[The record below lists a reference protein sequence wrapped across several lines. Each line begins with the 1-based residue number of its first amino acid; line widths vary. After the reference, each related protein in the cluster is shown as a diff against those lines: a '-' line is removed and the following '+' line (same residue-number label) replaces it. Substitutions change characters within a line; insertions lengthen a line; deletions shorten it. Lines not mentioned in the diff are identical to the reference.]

1 MFQVREPQESLW
13 QSEFLITPRKAKL
26 MRRSW
31 AEVFR
36 NGALVLIAEERFAP
50 MYSPDMG
57 RPNRAVQTVLGVLVL
72 KEMFDLTDM
81 EALEELEFNLLWHH
95 ALRLEVEE
103 AHLAQKTLHNFR
115 VRLMEHDGGRLA
127 FCETT
132 DRMIEAL
139 GLRTGKQRL
148 DSTHVMS
155 NIAVLTRLGLFCET
169 VRVFLLAVSRE
180 HPGLGEGIGDG
191 LAQRYL
197 KETGEA
203 SRYEDARSGEGR
215 RRLSVCARDVYRLVD
230 RFRGTAV
237 AKMEEYGLLE
247 RLLHEQCHVGRHRDG
262 RPGADDDDA
271 AEGKVPIALK
281 EAKEVRS
288 SSMQTPHDPEVT
300 YSGHKGK
307 GYEVQVSET
316 CEEGNAVQMITH
328 VEVTPSSGGD
338 AGVTVGVIDTLR
350 ERGIGPSELWCDTS
364 YRSGHNG
371 WEAERRGT
379 ELVSPVGGRAPAEA
393 DRGGRPVK
401 LTAADFDI
409 DVTARRAAVCPAG
422 HEAVSEY
429 EDKEAP
435 ERVEMHFAREV
446 CESCKLRSRC
456 PVRWRRR
463 PELGGEWSPSGAYVL
478 SADLARVN
486 IGRRRRAE
494 SDGQWRKRYGLRAGI
509 EGTNSELKRRH
520 GLGRLRVRGG
530 ERVRLAVYLKALACN
545 VKRMVRA
552 RLDEMLA
559 RPAVLATA
567 PTAV

>member
-1 MFQVREPQESLW
+1 MFQAREPQESLW

-36 NGALVLIAEERFAP
+36 NEALPLIEEERFAP
-50 MYSPDMG
+50 MYSPDTG

-95 ALRLEVEE
+95 ALRLEMEE

-132 DRMIEAL
+132 ARIIEAM

-180 HPGLGEGIGDG
+180 HGDVGEGIGDG

-197 KETGEA
+197 KESGE
-203 SRYEDARSGEGR
+203 SSGYEDSRSGEGR

-237 AKMEEYGLLE
+237 AEMEEYGLLD
-247 RLLHEQCHVGRHRDG
+247 RLLQEQCHVGRHGDG

-271 AEGKVPIALK
+271 EEGKVPIALK
-281 EAKEVRS
+281 EPKEVRS
-288 SSMQTPHDPEVT
+288 DTIQTPHDPEVT

-328 VEVTPSSGGD
+328 VEVTPSSGSD
-338 AGVTVGVIDTLR
+338 AGVTVGVIDELR

-364 YRSGHNG
+364 YGSGHNG
-371 WEAERRGT
+371 WEAELRGT
-379 ELVSPVGGRAPAEA
+379 ELVSPVGGRAPGKA
-393 DRGGRPVK
+393 DGTLR

-429 EDKEAP
+429 EDEDAP

-446 CESCKLRSRC
+446 CEPCTLRPLC
-456 PVRWRRR
+456 PVRWRR
-463 PELGGEWSPSGAYVL
+463 PELGGEWSLSGAYVL

-494 SDGQWRKRYGLRAGI
+494 SEGEWRKRYGLRAGI

-552 RLDEMLA
+552 RLDEMLVP
-559 RPAVLATA
+559 PAVLATA
-567 PTAV
+567 PTAA

>member
-1 MFQVREPQESLW
+1 MFQAREPQESLW

-36 NGALVLIAEERFAP
+36 NEALVLIEEERFAP
-50 MYSPDMG
+50 LYSPDMG

-95 ALRLEVEE
+95 ALRLEMEE

-247 RLLHEQCHVGRHRDG
+247 RLLHEQCHVGWHRDG

-271 AEGKVPIALK
+271 EEGKVPIVLR
-281 EAKEVRS
+281 EPKEVRS
-288 SSMQTPHDPEVT
+288 SSMQTPHDPAVT

-307 GYEVQVSET
+307 GYEVQLSET

-364 YRSGHNG
+364 YGSGHNG
-371 WEAERRGT
+371 QEAERRGT

-393 DRGGRPVK
+393 DRG
-401 LTAADFDI
+401 
-409 DVTARRAAVCPAG
+409 RAAVCPAG

-429 EDKEAP
+429 GDEDAP

-446 CESCKLRSRC
+446 CESCTLRPRC

-520 GLGRLRVRGG
+520 GLGHLRVRGG

-552 RLDEMLA
+552 RLDEMLVP
-559 RPAVLATA
+559 PAVLATA
-567 PTAV
+567 PPTA

>member
-1 MFQVREPQESLW
+1 M
-13 QSEFLITPRKAKL
+13 
-26 MRRSW
+26 
-31 AEVFR
+31 
-36 NGALVLIAEERFAP
+36 
-50 MYSPDMG
+50 
-57 RPNRAVQTVLGVLVL
+57 
-72 KEMFDLTDM
+72 
-81 EALEELEFNLLWHH
+81 
-95 ALRLEVEE
+95 
-103 AHLAQKTLHNFR
+103 
-115 VRLMEHDGGRLA
+115 
-127 FCETT
+127 
-132 DRMIEAL
+132 
-139 GLRTGKQRL
+139 
-148 DSTHVMS
+148 
-155 NIAVLTRLGLFCET
+155 
-169 VRVFLLAVSRE
+169 
-180 HPGLGEGIGDG
+180 
-191 LAQRYL
+191 
-197 KETGEA
+197 
-203 SRYEDARSGEGR
+203 
-215 RRLSVCARDVYRLVD
+215 CARDVYRLVD

-247 RLLHEQCHVGRHRDG
+247 RLLGEQCHVGRHRDG

-271 AEGKVPIALK
+271 KEGKVPIALK
-281 EAKEVRS
+281 EPKEVRS
-288 SSMQTPHDPEVT
+288 YSMQTPHDPAVT

-328 VEVTPSSGGD
+328 VEVTSSSGSD

-364 YRSGHNG
+364 YGSGHNG

-379 ELVSPVGGRAPAEA
+379 ELVSPVGGRAPGEA
-393 DRGGRPVK
+393 DEDDGLVR

-409 DVTARRAAVCPAG
+409 DVTARRSAVCPAG

-429 EDKEAP
+429 EDEDAP

-446 CESCKLRSRC
+446 CEPCSLRSRC

-463 PELGGEWSPSGAYVL
+463 PELGGEWSRGGAYVL

-486 IGRRRRAE
+486 IGRRRAAE

-545 VKRMVRA
+545 VKRMVGA
-552 RLDEMLA
+552 RLIEMDETLA
-559 RPAVLATA
+559 RPAALATA
-567 PTAV
+567 PCAA